1 MLISLYTGTTVP
13 LYRYWKDSDTDH
25 FYTTDPEEIGTT
37 TKGATGKYDFVFEGI
52 AGYCHPTQ
60 VADSVPLYRY
70 WQSTSS
76 DHFYTINP
84 KEIGTVTSGQVGKY
98 GYISEGITCY
108 VFAYANWVHS
118 LLAFMN

>member
-108 VFAYANWVHS
+108 VFAYAN
-118 LLAFMN
+118 